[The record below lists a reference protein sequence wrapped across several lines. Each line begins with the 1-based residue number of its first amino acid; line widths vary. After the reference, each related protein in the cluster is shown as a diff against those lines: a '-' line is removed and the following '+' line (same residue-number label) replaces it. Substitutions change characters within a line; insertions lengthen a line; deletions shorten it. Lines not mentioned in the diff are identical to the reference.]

1 MAKAEISQATV
12 IAVTVVG
19 GVLLFYIV
27 YQTFGRSEPAL
38 TVAQKPAT
46 WVAEGAE
53 YWSDW
58 ATGLPADIVQ
68 AVDPDPDRT
77 ILGYDEGS
85 LLWGYGPKGKIQ
97 GKWYNPFD

>member
-19 GVLLFYIV
+19 GVLLFYLV

-38 TVAQKPAT
+38 TVAQKPLT
-46 WVAEGAE
+46 WTAEGAE
-53 YWSDW
+53 YWS
-58 ATGLPADIVQ
+58 GLG
-68 AVDPDPDRT
+68 VDFITSLDPEPDRK
-77 ILGYDEGS
+77 LFGYDEGS